1 MPNNAVVFS
10 RGLAATTPSNYVE
23 GRFLL
28 QTDTGALFLDD
39 TTSSRIQIKDTTKLP
54 LDGSEA
60 MTGNLNLGSNRITNL
75 ATPASDTDAA
85 TKAYVDN
92 AAGSGGGG
100 GLSPNVAN
108 NMLFGVYTGTAT
120 STSGVVNVGML
131 ESTEVP
137 VVDSYIAI
145 LATNGLSTT
154 AQVRFNS
161 NNTLYSI
168 TNPNSSTV
176 GAIPAYSN
184 CYALCLFKVA
194 TDSLLFLG
202 SLTCIDDGA
211 LS

>member
-1 MPNNAVVFS
+1 MPNDAVVFS
-10 RGLAATTPSNYVE
+10 RGLAATMPSNYIE

-60 MTGNLNLGSNRITNL
+60 MTGNLNLGSHKITNL
-75 ATPASDTDAA
+75 ATPTARTDAA

-92 AAGSGGGG
+92 AFGSASI
-100 GLSPNVAN
+100 SPNVAN

-137 VVDSYIAI
+137 VVNSYIAI

-154 AQVRFNS
+154 AKLRFNS

-194 TDSLLFLG
+194 ASSLLFLG
-202 SLTCIDDGA
+202 SLTCIDDG
-211 LS
+211 LSS

>member
-1 MPNNAVVFS
+1 MPIESVIFS
-10 RGLAATTPSNYVE
+10 RGISTGMPTSIVP
-23 GRFLL
+23 GTFLI
-28 QTDTGALFLDD
+28 QTDTGAMFLDD
-39 TTSSRIQIKDTTKLP
+39 TTASRIQIKDTTKLP

-75 ATPASDTDAA
+75 ATPTSNTDAA

-92 AAGSGGGG
+92 AAGSGGM
-100 GLSPNVAN
+100 SPNVAN

-137 VVDSYIAI
+137 AVDSYIAI
-145 LATNGLSTT
+145 LAINGLSTT
-154 AQVRFNS
+154 TRLRFNS

-168 TNPNSSTV
+168 TNPNSSIV

-184 CYALCLFKVA
+184 CYALCLFRVA
-194 TDSLLFLG
+194 ASSLLFLG

>member
-1 MPNNAVVFS
+1 MPNDAVVFS
-10 RGLAATTPSNYVE
+10 RGLAATMPSSYVE

-60 MTGNLNLGSNRITNL
+60 MTGNLNLGSHKITNL
-75 ATPASDTDAA
+75 ATPTASTDAA

-92 AAGSGGGG
+92 AAGSGGM
-100 GLSPNVAN
+100 SPNVAN

-131 ESTEVP
+131 ESTEAP
-137 VVDSYIAI
+137 VANSYIAI
-145 LATNGLSTT
+145 LATNGLATT
-154 AQVRFNS
+154 AKLRFNS

-194 TDSLLFLG
+194 SGTLTFLG